1 MFYALL
7 TFALGQHY
15 YCNFQRKKVLQNL
28 VEIFRFAYLTKQNK
42 RNMYKPNKVITLG
55 QFIIERQTDFP
66 YAKGELS
73 RLLRDIGI
81 ATKIVNREVNKAGLV
96 DILGEAG
103 TDNVQGESQKKLDV
117 YANEQF
123 IAALSSGGET
133 CAVAS
138 EENEEMINIDSE
150 VSKNAKYV
158 VAIDPLDG
166 SSNIDVNVSVGTIFS
181 IYRRT
186 TLTGK
191 SDLSDFMQ
199 KGTDQIAAGYVI
211 YGSSTML
218 VYTTGKGVNGFTLDP
233 SIGEFCLS
241 HPDMTI
247 PKTGNIYSIN
257 EGNYLHFPDGVKKYM
272 KYCQEEDVATKR
284 PYSSRYV
291 GSLVADFHRNMLKG
305 GIYIYPTTTKSPK
318 GKLRLMYECNPLAM
332 IIEQAGGKASDG
344 FNRILDIQPTAL
356 HQRTP
361 LFIGSSD
368 MVNKAEEMMTR
379 YSQVS
384 V

>member
-1 MFYALL
+1 
-7 TFALGQHY
+7 
-15 YCNFQRKKVLQNL
+15 
-28 VEIFRFAYLTKQNK
+28 
-42 RNMYKPNKVITLG
+42 MYKPNKVITLG

-81 ATKIVNREVNKAGLV
+81 AAKIVNREVNKAGLV

-138 EENEEMINIDSE
+138 EENEEMINIDSA

-241 HPDMTI
+241 HPDMTV

-272 KYCQEEDVATKR
+272 KYCQEEDAATKR

-344 FNRILDIQPTAL
+344 FNRILDIQPTTL

-368 MVNKAEEMMTR
+368 MVNKAEELMMQF
-379 YSQVS
+379 SQIGV
-384 V
+384 